1 MLTYKTYTKN
11 RLAIKGDRKK
21 YYPALKS
28 IGARWNPKMVG
39 GEGWV
44 ISCNRETQLKEL
56 ISNLKKDEKYEKLT
70 NNKKNKSKRSKYHR
84 EGSDSDED
92 SDIEIDPVVRALLD
106 QRIKS
111 RVDSLQEKE
120 QEEEEEQEGEE
131 EKEQEE
137 EEQEEEQEEE
147 EQEEEEE
154 EQEEEE
160 EEEEQEGEEQEEEE
174 QEEEEEEQE
183 KKEDPV
189 VRDLLDQSS
198 HVASF
203 QNLDNDEDPEEH
215 KTSGMINQDED
226 NGILLVQ
233 DSVSKFNS
241 PSSHERVEVTYTKKK
256 RHKKKLSRVD
266 KEEQR
271 RAKRALKKEIRRKE
285 KEKAMHRA
293 QEKERRVVRKE
304 RDSHHRVSKRDS
316 HRKEK
321 MLRERN
327 SNKKK
332 EKTRHRDSHDPLQYY
347 RDFRKK
353 PSDFRKLHV
362 SSPTIYSSS
371 ASESSSSDDFP
382 SPNTPHSSR
391 DQEKMFK
398 KMRDLQ
404 RRLYETEI
412 ENHKLRAQRR
422 RRKHN

>member
-56 ISNLKKDEKYEKLT
+56 ISNLKKEEKYEKLT
-70 NNKKNKSKRSKYHR
+70 NNKKNKSKHGKYHR

-92 SDIEIDPVVRALLD
+92 SDIEIDPAVRALLD
-106 QRIKS
+106 QRINS
-111 RVDSLQEKE
+111 RVDSLQE
-120 QEEEEEQEGEE
+120 
-131 EKEQEE
+131 
-137 EEQEEEQEEE
+137 EEQEEK
-147 EQEEEEE
+147 EEEEE
-154 EQEEEE
+154 EQEEKEE
-160 EEEEQEGEEQEEEE
+160 EEEKEELA
-174 QEEEEEEQE
+174 
-183 KKEDPV
+183 
-189 VRDLLDQSS
+189 VRALLDRSS

-203 QNLDNDEDPEEH
+203 QNLDEDM
-215 KTSGMINQDED
+215 TSGMINQDED

-233 DSVSKFNS
+233 GNVSKVNS
-241 PSSHERVEVTYTKKK
+241 PSSHERIEVTYTKKK
-256 RHKKKLSRVD
+256 RHKEKLSRVD
-266 KEEQR
+266 KEDQR
-271 RAKRALKKEIRRKE
+271 RAKRALKKEIHRKE
-285 KEKAMHRA
+285 KEKAMRRA
-293 QEKERRVVRKE
+293 QEKERRARKE
-304 RDSHHRVSKRDS
+304 RDSYRRVSKRES

-321 MLRERN
+321 LLREHKSTR
-327 SNKKK
+327 KK
-332 EKTRHRDSHDPLQYY
+332 EKTRRQDSHDPLQYY

-362 SSPTIYSSS
+362 SSPTLYSSS

-412 ENHKLRAQRR
+412 ENRKLRAQRR